1 MARTMTRAEASERI
15 DRLRTEIRDHDHR
28 YYVLA
33 QPIISDE
40 AYDRLMRELAELE
53 ERFPELRTTDSPT
66 QRVGGEPTKEF
77 PSVTHSVPML
87 SLANAYSE
95 DEAREF
101 DRRVCAL
108 LGSEKPAYVCE
119 LKVDGVA
126 VSLEY
131 ENGKFTRGATRGDGI
146 QGDDITSNL
155 RTVRAIPL
163 TVRGHAPRGR
173 FEVRGEIYMNR
184 ADFERMNE
192 ERERSGEKVFIN
204 PRNSAAGTLKLQDPR
219 IVAKRPL
226 QFVAYA
232 LLQPEPAAGNH
243 ADNLQKIRSMGFRVS
258 EHTRRST
265 SVDSVIEY
273 WKEWEARRDSLPFD
287 IDGVVVKVDSL
298 RQQQTLGTIA
308 KSPRWAIAFK
318 FASRKAETRLT
329 AITLQVGRVGTI
341 TPVAELDPIFV
352 GGTTVS
358 RATLHNED
366 YIRELD
372 IRTGDTVVV
381 EKGGDVIPKVS
392 AVVREKRPK
401 GTRRFQMPSKCP
413 ECGSPIAR
421 PADEAAWYCE
431 NAECP
436 AQVRSRIEHFAHRG
450 AMDIEG
456 LGEAV
461 VDQLVTGG
469 FIKSAADLY
478 GLGRHRATLVALER
492 WGEKSVSNLLEAIES
507 SKQKPLS
514 RLLFALGI
522 RHVGASVAQIL
533 AHRFGTLDAV
543 AGASTAAIDE
553 IQGVG
558 PRIAE
563 SVHLFFRD
571 PHNRRLI
578 QQLKDAGLQVKEA
591 AKAGV
596 AGSAF
601 SGKTVVLTGTLVSM
615 TRPEAK
621 ERIEEL
627 GGKVTSSVSGATD
640 LVVAGEEPGSKFTK
654 ARELGIP
661 ILSEEEFK
669 RLLRRSS

>member
-1 MARTMTRAEASERI
+1 MARTTTQAEASERI
-15 DRLRTEIRDHDHR
+15 NRLRADIRDHDHR

-33 QPIISDE
+33 QPTISDE
-40 AYDRLMRELAELE
+40 KYDRLMRELAELE
-53 ERFPELRTTDSPT
+53 ERFPGLKTPDSPT

-87 SLANAYSE
+87 SLANAYAE

-108 LGSEKPAYVCE
+108 LRSEKRAYVCE

-126 VSLEY
+126 VSLVY
-131 ENGKFTRGATRGDGI
+131 ENGRFTRGATRGDGI

-155 RTVRAIPL
+155 KTVRAIPL
-163 TVRGHAPRGR
+163 TVRGNAAPKH

-184 ADFERMNE
+184 SDFERMNE

-219 IVAKRPL
+219 IVARRPL

-232 LLQPEPAAGNH
+232 LLGPDQGAGNH
-243 ADNLQKIRSMGFRVS
+243 ARNLQKLRSMGFRVS
-258 EHTRRST
+258 EHTRRCT
-265 SVDSVIEY
+265 SLNDVIKY

-318 FASRKAETRLT
+318 FASRKAETRLK

-341 TPVAELDPIFV
+341 TPVAELEPVFV

-372 IRTGDTVVV
+372 IRAADTVVV

-392 AVVREKRPK
+392 AVVPEKRPS
-401 GTRRFQMPSKCP
+401 GTKRFQMPSKCP
-413 ECGSPIAR
+413 ECGSAIAR
-421 PADEAAWYCE
+421 PVGEAAWYCE
-431 NAECP
+431 NTECP

-461 VDQLVTGG
+461 VDQLVAGS

-478 GLGRHRATLVALER
+478 SLHRHRAKLVALER

-507 SKQKPLS
+507 SKERPLS

-533 AHRFGTLDAV
+533 ARRFGTLDAI
-543 AGASTAAIDE
+543 ATASTEAIDE

-563 SVHLFFRD
+563 SVQLFFQD
-571 PHNRRLI
+571 PHNRRLV
-578 QQLKDAGLQVKEA
+578 QQLKDAGLKVKEA
-591 AKAGV
+591 VTAGIER
-596 AGSAF
+596 SAL
-601 SGKTVVLTGTLVSM
+601 SGKTVVLTGTLGSM
-615 TRPEAK
+615 TRSEAK
-621 ERIEEL
+621 QQIENL
-627 GGKVTSSVSGATD
+627 GGKVSSSVSAATD
-640 LVVAGEEPGSKFTK
+640 FLVAGEEPGSKYAK
-654 ARELGIP
+654 ARELRVT
-661 ILSEEEFK
+661 ILNEEEFL